1 MGMRVAAVMTRDVDA
16 MGPHT
21 PPQANQCRPAIPAS
35 VLITEIMYNPASSED
50 AWEYVEV
57 HNPGAT
63 PVDLSG
69 WVMDDS
75 NSNAHS
81 AANIA
86 SGVIP
91 AGQSAVLYNADD
103 ITDAEFTAAWGPN
116 INLIAVTGWS
126 KLALNN
132 GGDTVGLWSS
142 FSDYSGDHQT
152 HANAHTTVAYDDSGA
167 WPSDDGSASIYLTDL
182 TADPADGAN
191 WALSAVGTPTP
202 LGTGRQSTAAGGN
215 SGNDIGSPGVDYCS
229 WWRGVGLREVSYCRF
244 VQDTAYSYRCPAILF
259 MKA

>member
-35 VLITEIMYNPASSED
+35 VLITEIMYNLDSSED

-69 WVMDDS
+69 WVMDDL

-91 AGQSAVLYNADD
+91 AGQSAVLYRADD
-103 ITDAEFTAAWGPN
+103 ITDADFTAAWGPN

-126 KLALNN
+126 KLQ
-132 GGDTVGLWSS
+132 GFTVGLWSS
-142 FSDYSGDHQT
+142 FSDYSDSD
-152 HANAHTTVAYDDSGA
+152 ANAHVTVAYLNIFFYIMEYIGA
-167 WPSDDGSASIYLTDL
+167 FPPVDGLASIYLTDL
-182 TADPADGAN
+182 TADPTDEAN
-191 WALSAVGTPTP
+191 WALSELGTPTP

-229 WWRGVGLREVSYCRF
+229 C
-244 VQDTAYSYRCPAILF
+244 
-259 MKA
+259 